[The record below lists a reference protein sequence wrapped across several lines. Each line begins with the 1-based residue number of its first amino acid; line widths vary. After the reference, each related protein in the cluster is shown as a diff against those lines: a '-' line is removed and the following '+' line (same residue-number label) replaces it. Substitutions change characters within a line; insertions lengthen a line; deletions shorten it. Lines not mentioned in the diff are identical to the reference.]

1 MLNHQSVRSTIQK
14 VNSYYFVLGQQRF
27 ITTQNF
33 QWRFSMYLK
42 ITKTFKF
49 QSISIT
55 MPVKKN
61 KTKKCGTNFDLKTKF
76 VIENIRVFFHGIY
89 SNLTPIFLLK
99 NYESISMKFKIQ
111 VFYFYDKIKRSL
123 WKRNKI
129 RYSSMGH
136 SQIWHHFFLV
146 KIDQSILMI
155 FKICI
160 TQFYHRTKC
169 KQGTRAKSD
178 NFPREI
184 LKLDIIFHW
193 SQNNNQNL
201 SIL

>member
-1 MLNHQSVRSTIQK
+1 MGYIHI
-14 VNSYYFVLGQQRF
+14 
-27 ITTQNF
+27 
-33 QWRFSMYLK
+33 WRQF
-42 ITKTFKF
+42 
-49 QSISIT
+49 
-55 MPVKKN
+55 
-61 KTKKCGTNFDLKTKF
+61 
-76 VIENIRVFFHGIY
+76 
-89 SNLTPIFLLK
+89 FLLK

-129 RYSSMGH
+129 KYSSMGH

-178 NFPREI
+178 NFPRET

-201 SIL
+201 SKKKKKWGQSWKLKQNQMFFHRTYPNLRLQKN